1 MDLNHRFLLAASVI
15 AATALGTGVTSI
27 STATAHFKWVP
38 ATTPNKVRL
47 FALLV
52 SLMLGTTPTAHAG
65 DDDIFKVVKV
75 NEQVYALVGELGQRS
90 PQNLGNNMT
99 SGFIIADEGVVVV
112 DTGGSEAGAEV
123 ISKAVRRV
131 TDKPILWA
139 INTGGQDHRWL
150 GNDYFQTVF
159 RAKVIASEAGKKD
172 MLARTF
178 QQVDMAQR
186 NIGERFEGTRPA
198 YPDVT
203 FAERH
208 KLAIRDVD
216 IELIYTGGAHTPGDI
231 LVWLPKDRIVFTGD
245 AVFSDRLLGIQP
257 GLGLKWISALERL
270 RDDIKP
276 QTVVPGH
283 GNVSTLDKPLADSLG
298 YLLML
303 RDGTK
308 KAIADGAFDPVE
320 VSEKL
325 DQSQFS
331 YLLNYNDS
339 RFRSENAIR
348 MAEEVFAADKK

>member
-1 MDLNHRFLLAASVI
+1 LKTTAAKRFE
-15 AATALGTGVTSI
+15 
-27 STATAHFKWVP
+27 WVP
-38 ATTPNKVRL
+38 ATIHNKMRL

-52 SLMLGTTPTAHAG
+52 SLLLWGSSMAQAR

-75 NEQVYALVGELGQRS
+75 NERVYALVGELGQRS

-112 DTGGSEAGAEV
+112 DTGGSKAGAEV
-123 ISKAVRRV
+123 IANAVRRV

-150 GNDYFQTVF
+150 GNDHFQTVLK
-159 RAKVIASEAGKKD
+159 AKVIASEAGKND
-172 MLARTF
+172 MVARTF
-178 QQVDMAQR
+178 QQVDMAKR

-203 FAERH
+203 FTERH
-208 KLAIRDVD
+208 KLAIRGVD

-231 LVWLPKDRIVFTGD
+231 LVWLAKDRIVFTGD
-245 AVFSDRLLGIQP
+245 VVFTDRLLGIQP
-257 GLGLKWISALERL
+257 GLGLRWISALERL

-308 KAIADGAFDPVE
+308 KAIAGGAFDPVE

-325 DQSQFS
+325 DQSRFS
-331 YLLNYNDS
+331 YLQNYDDS